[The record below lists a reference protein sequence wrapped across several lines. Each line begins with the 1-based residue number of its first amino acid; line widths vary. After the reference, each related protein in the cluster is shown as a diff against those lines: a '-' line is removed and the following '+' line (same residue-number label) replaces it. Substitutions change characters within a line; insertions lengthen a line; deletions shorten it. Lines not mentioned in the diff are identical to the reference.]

1 MPDGSKPSKSAAEPA
16 PKTDTAADPA
26 PSSHPDLASTPRRR
40 GLSGLFGRRQRAS
53 TEPAGEQA
61 ANGNGREL
69 SAAEKDMIER
79 VVALQNLRVGDVAI
93 PRADIIAIDVEIPI
107 KEILREF
114 AKAGHSRL
122 PVFRGDLDDP
132 LGFVHIK
139 DVVGILAEGKADD
152 DDQPLESIVRKL
164 IYAPPSMP
172 VAELLLRMQAQR
184 IHMALVIDE
193 FGGTDG
199 LVSIEDLIEEIVGD
213 IRDEHDETDDLRIKE
228 TTGGRW
234 DCDARVELEFLAD
247 KLNRDLRLHE
257 EEADTLG
264 GLVFSLAGRV
274 PLRGEVISHPHG
286 HEFEIA
292 EADPRLVRRV
302 LIKLNQDSTLSEVA
316 PK

>member
-1 MPDGSKPSKSAAEPA
+1 MPDGSEPSKSAALSA
-16 PKTDTAADPA
+16 PKTEPAAEA
-26 PSSHPDLASTPRRR
+26 ASSSHPDPTSAPRRRR
-40 GLSGLFGRRQRAS
+40 GLGGLFGRRPAA
-53 TEPAGEQA
+53 EPVVEQA
-61 ANGNGREL
+61 TNGNGRQL
-69 SAAEKDMIER
+69 SAAETAMIER
-79 VVALQNLRVGDVAI
+79 VVELQNLRVGDVAI
-93 PRADIIAIDVEIPI
+93 PRADIIAIDVESSI
-107 KEILREF
+107 KDILNEF
-114 AKAGHSRL
+114 ADAGHSRL

-139 DVVGILAEGKADD
+139 DVVGILAEGNATD

-184 IHMALVIDE
+184 IHMGLVIDE

-228 TTGGRW
+228 TPGGRW
-234 DCDARVELEFLAD
+234 DCDARVELEFLAE
-247 KLNRDLRLHE
+247 KLDRDLRLDE

-302 LIKLNQDSTLSEVA
+302 LIKLHTDPVTSEMA